1 MYSKSDK
8 KLFVNLGLLL
18 FFLLFLGLIFGV
30 KESYGSCNRYYKDD
44 GIISCSNCLEPY
56 VEYDS

>member
-1 MYSKSDK
+1 M
-8 KLFVNLGLLL
+8 NLGLLL